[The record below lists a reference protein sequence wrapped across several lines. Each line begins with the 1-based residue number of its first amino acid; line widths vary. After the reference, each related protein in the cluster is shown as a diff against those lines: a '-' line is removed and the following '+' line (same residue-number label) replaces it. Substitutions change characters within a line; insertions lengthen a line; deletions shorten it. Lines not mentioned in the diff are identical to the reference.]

1 MTLTP
6 EILTAFGPGDAPRPN
21 TPLWAI
27 FDPDWYRER
36 YRQAVI
42 EMTGS
47 LPDDRGLYEFW
58 LRDGARYAHSP
69 NRYFDEIWY
78 RRAHFD
84 VENGIRM
91 GVFESGF
98 QHYCETGHRGR
109 SCHWLFSE
117 GNYFALNTDLTPS
130 LVREMGYANGYDHY
144 LAVGQ
149 AERRVSTAFLVPDTL
164 RAELLQHRLPYDP
177 QIGEFSRFV
186 LNADCAAMRT
196 SWYFDPEWYL
206 DRYRDVAPQ
215 IASGVYDSPLHHYLS
230 NENPAAYNPNA
241 FFDEAYY
248 LPTYEDVG
256 GQVTARVLRNGYDH
270 FVRFGLFEGRSP
282 AEGVKLPPTV
292 YDGDVP
298 GWEAIC
304 DNPFIAHIRQDGVV
318 ETKEPVGSPSL
329 RQLDSLQALRTESL
343 IPLLAR
349 YPLDFRYVG
358 QPVLSVV
365 IAVPELFTDLIQ
377 TLVSLHEANK
387 GDMQIVLLTG
397 THKDDTASITRYA
410 YGIEAVAAVGLSAQE
425 GLQRAVAQVTAPQVL
440 IVQSGVTLF
449 SGALEAAKACLERP
463 SVVAVAPQSL
473 GLDLTIVE
481 AGLSVARDG
490 SCTSHGAG
498 EEAFAVGL
506 DFVRACDGCSGGAL
520 LCDTEAL
527 RVVSMPEEAGTRL
540 RVEAHIW
547 ASLALA
553 LRQSSHEGRILYA
566 PDFVIRLPEREHAQE
581 GLIMREQLIL
591 RQVFA
596 QTLRGNLPGRPSQG
610 GGIPRPTRW
619 GRRVLLLASQ
629 DVALLAAQDIRL
641 HALARS
647 MIGLGLQ
654 VTQFVLDEGKPGDTG
669 GDATGANGYDRAR
682 SSRDRL
688 DEVEY
693 RSGAL
698 EALARL
704 IEQRRRGFDQI
715 WVMGG
720 RTLNRVID
728 LFSEKAEC
736 LSDEGFI
743 LDLRTLESL
752 EKGWQ
757 NVSSDQM
764 PRPGETPAIRQ
775 ALLDETA
782 NAWFCQDIV
791 VQNAQQ
797 AERLEE
803 AGLRGLTILGDDL
816 PVHEGGDFDRR
827 HDLVFAMPSQTDG
840 YDLSFLKWFARSVLV
855 RLDGHLPE
863 TARLILA
870 YDGAP
875 TRDLMMVVHYAH
887 VASLDEGRIPLSE
900 LVARCRLMIAPEERG
915 GDVSLQRLVA
925 GASGLPAVIGGD
937 GSPPGAM
944 CATSSAARF
953 AEVIITLYQD
963 RETWQRLSD
972 EAKEQAGA
980 MTRRYRE
987 TLAGLLGQSLVKEE
1001 FCD

>member
-27 FDPDWYRER
+27 FDPGWYRER

-91 GVFESGF
+91 GVFDSGF

-109 SCHWLFSE
+109 SCHWMFSE
-117 GNYFALNTDLTPS
+117 SNYFALNTDLTPS
-130 LVREMGYANGYDHY
+130 RVRELGYANGYDHY

-149 AERRVSTAFLVPDTL
+149 VERRVSTAFLVPDML

-248 LPTYEDVG
+248 LATYEDVG

-282 AEGVKLPPTV
+282 AEGVELPPTV

-298 GWEAIC
+298 GWAAIC
-304 DNPFIAHIRQDGVV
+304 DNPFIAHIRRDGAL
-318 ETKEPVGSPSL
+318 ETKEPVDSPSL
-329 RQLDSLQALRTESL
+329 RQLDTLQALRTESL

-358 QPVLSVV
+358 QPALGVV
-365 IAVPELFTDLIQ
+365 IATPELFTDLIQ
-377 TLVSLHEANK
+377 TLVSLHDANK

-397 THKDDTASITRYA
+397 AHKDDTASIARYA
-410 YGIEAVAAVGLSAQE
+410 YGIESVEATGLSVQE
-425 GLQRAVAQVTAPQVL
+425 GLQRAVAQVAAPRVL
-440 IVQSGVTLF
+440 VVQSGVTLF
-449 SGALEAAKACLERP
+449 SGALEAAKACLEGP
-463 SVVAVAPQSL
+463 GVVAVAPQSL
-473 GLDLTIVE
+473 GFDLTVVE
-481 AGLSVARDG
+481 AGLCVARDG
-490 SCTSHGAG
+490 SCTSYGAG
-498 EEAFAVGL
+498 EEAFAAGL
-506 DFVRACDGCSGGAL
+506 DFVRACDGCSRGAL
-520 LCDTEAL
+520 LCDTDAL
-527 RVVSMPEEAGTRL
+527 RAVTVPDEAGALL

-553 LRQSSHEGRILYA
+553 LRQSSDDGRVLYA
-566 PDFVIRLPEREHAQE
+566 PDFVIRVPERECAQD
-581 GLIMREQLIL
+581 GLIMREQRIL

-596 QTLRGNLPGRPSQG
+596 QTLRGNPPGRGGQG
-610 GGIPRPTRW
+610 GAMYRPARW

-629 DVALLAAQDIRL
+629 DVSLPVAQDMRL

-647 MIGLGLQ
+647 MVGLGLQ
-654 VTQFVLDEGKPGDTG
+654 VTQFVLDEGRPGDTG
-669 GDATGANGYDRAR
+669 RDAADANLYDRAR
-682 SSRDRL
+682 SCRNLSG
-688 DEVEY
+688 EVES
-693 RSGAL
+693 RSGTL
-698 EALARL
+698 DALARF

-720 RTLNRVID
+720 RTLNRVIE

-736 LSDEGFI
+736 LPDEGFI
-743 LDLRTLESL
+743 LDLRILESL
-752 EKGWQ
+752 ERDWE

-764 PRPGETPAIRQ
+764 PRPVETPAIRQ

-803 AGLRGLTILGDDL
+803 ADLRGLTILGDDL
-816 PVHEGGDFDRR
+816 PAHEGEDFDRR
-827 HDLVFAMPSQTDG
+827 HDLVFAVPSQKDG

-870 YDGAP
+870 YEGAP
-875 TRDLMMVVHYAH
+875 TRDLMMIVHYAH
-887 VASLDEGRIPLSE
+887 VASLDEGKVPLSE
-900 LVARCRLMIAPEERG
+900 LAARCRLMIAPEERDG
-915 GDVSLQRLVA
+915 NVSLQRLVA

-937 GSPPGAM
+937 VSSPGAM
-944 CATSSAARF
+944 CTSSSAARF
-953 AEVIITLYQD
+953 AEAIITLYQD

-980 MTRRYRE
+980 MTGRYRE